1 MSKEKV
7 SLTAD
12 KISDKW
18 GRRMKGAVTDIQ
30 AGIDGVTE
38 SPTEKA
44 AAKQEK
50 MLTNLTE
57 AVNNGKWADGLRK
70 VSLSDWKTKTKE
82 KVGTRLAQGVD
93 QAMPKRKAFDT
104 YLVSQLNAVLPEI
117 SAMPDMTIDD
127 SVNRVRALMTHMHE
141 NPYKGTA

>member
-18 GRRMKGAVTDIQ
+18 GRRMKGAITDIQ
-30 AGIDGVTE
+30 AGIDSVTE

-93 QAMPKRKAFDT
+93 QAMPKRKAFDS
-104 YLVSQLNAVLPEI
+104 YLVSTLNAKLPDI
-117 SAMPDMTIDD
+117 NAMPDMTIDD
-127 SVNRVRALMTHMHE
+127 SVNRVRALMVHMHE
-141 NPYKGTA
+141 NPYKGTS